1 MNKKKEI
8 LGIFLS
14 IIFLFTVFFLVF
26 FNNNFL
32 KKQNFSE
39 ESKAQNI
46 FLVIDFDLGEKKYF
60 ELELENNSTAFSAL
74 QKVASAENIDFSV
87 DNYEVGVFIKSIGG
101 IDNGYNGKY
110 WMYYVNGEMPSVAAD
125 KKNVV
130 SGDKVEFKFEK
141 SPF

>member
-74 QKVASAENIDFSV
+74 QKVASAENIDLSV

>member
-74 QKVASAENIDFSV
+74 QKVASAENIDLSV

-125 KKNVV
+125 KKNLV

>member
-125 KKNVV
+125 KKNLV

>member
-39 ESKAQNI
+39 ESEAQNI

-125 KKNVV
+125 KKNLV